1 MIVPE
6 YYETPSGKKYM
17 KDNAKVPHKYLIEYI
32 KCMHYLKFSTKTG
45 IIEIEGDLT
54 YATIKKYKG
63 NKKSKE
69 IIYDNIYEK
78 IYMLLV
84 SATFDNPVI
93 CWRPSSIYMSGCM
106 PPNHY
111 LLYETEDIEDL
122 KFEDDPDEITAIG
135 HNNKCYFG

>member
-1 MIVPE
+1 MINPE
-6 YYETPSGKKYM
+6 YYESPSGKKYM

-32 KCMHYLKFSTKTG
+32 KCMHYLKFSTKTY

-54 YATIKKYKG
+54 SATIKKYKG

-78 IYMLLV
+78 IYMLLL
-84 SATFDNPVI
+84 TPEIPVI

-111 LLYETEDIEDL
+111 ILYETEDIEDL
-122 KFEDDPDEITAIG
+122 KFENDPDEIKAITYG
-135 HNNKCYFG
+135 DSDKCYFM